1 MKIGVLANS
10 SSWYWREIE
19 RAAAA
24 RGHACERFEFEMLHA
39 ACGLEWDRLPACRMD
54 LEKRQAGS
62 LSHEKPAASSG
73 IAQGEHDLS
82 DCDVV
87 VVRTMPPGSLEQV
100 VFRMDALQRLHLAG
114 TRVINSPKAI
124 ECATDKYL
132 TTARLEMAGLPVP
145 RTIVCQETESAM
157 AAFQRLGGDVVIKP
171 IFGAEGRGICRV
183 SDPDLAFR
191 TFRTLERTGAVIYCQ
206 EFIRHAGFDVR
217 VLVLNGKVIGGMKRY
232 GANGDF
238 RTNVSR
244 DGRPEAH
251 QPTDEEIQLALRAT
265 EVVGATFA
273 GIDLLY
279 DPAGRCF
286 VIEVNAVPGWQGFN
300 RANGV
305 DVAELFVAALE
316 AV

>member
-1 MKIGVLANS
+1 MKIGVLANA
-10 SSWYWREIE
+10 SSWYWHEIE
-19 RAAAA
+19 RAAVA
-24 RGHACERFEFEMLHA
+24 RGHVCERYEFSLLHA
-39 ACGLEWDRLPACRMD
+39 ACGL
-54 LEKRQAGS
+54 GS
-62 LSHEKPAASSG
+62 VG
-73 IAQGEHDLS
+73 IAQGENQLS

-87 VVRTMPPGSLEQV
+87 VVRTMPPGTLEQV

-114 TRVINSPKAI
+114 TRVVNSPKAI

-132 TTARLEMAGLPVP
+132 TTARLEVAGLLVP
-145 RTIVCQETESAM
+145 RTIVCQETEAAM
-157 AAFQRLGGDVVIKP
+157 SAFQQLGGDVVIKP

-217 VLVLNGKVIGGMKRY
+217 VLVLNGKVVGGMKRF

-251 QPTDEEIQLALRAT
+251 QPTDEEARLALSAT

-273 GIDLLY
+273 GIDLLTTRQVG
-279 DPAGRCF
+279 AM
-286 VIEVNAVPGWQGFN
+286 
-300 RANGV
+300 
-305 DVAELFVAALE
+305 
-316 AV
+316 